1 MSTATEHTDA
11 TPASGPRPRSPNFPR
26 ASAWDLLW
34 WCKGPKEWA
43 PAPLDAD
50 IERCLSVGPW
60 LLAEKAVA
68 SVMVGGLWESDVLRD
83 TPQTFIAEAA
93 GVSLRVLARV
103 LNVFEMAGVIVRLPK
118 SAGSPRGELTAY
130 RIDMERLRAWAGKPR
145 PAEWGGPK
153 RGKSGRPGASVAA
166 VRDRT
171 NEIQAAMRRA
181 GASVDDPAWRQAL
194 KLAKRLDRIATR
206 TARAEQAEA
215 RRLTAKREAD
225 DRRRAEH
232 EKVSALLATSLAG
245 IPPVPPENPDQL
257 PVDPAPP
264 ATVAPT
270 GDAGPATAPAAGPP
284 SAAIEPS
291 PLGAQRNTVSAALL
305 ETRPTNGSGRSAAEA
320 PGGEHHRD
328 TGDKPSRGAS
338 QPPVAQTIEEVA
350 GHATEQEQQ
359 HLRTVMQGCDRKNG
373 FCRAVASR
381 VLQRAQRRAPLLTER
396 EVQILATLPAQWE
409 EDHRPLAKARS
420 PARHPLRQTSGGK
433 TYGFDPGRTQ
443 QRREGND

>member
-245 IPPVPPENPDQL
+245 IPSGAARESGS
-257 PVDPAPP
+257 APGGP
-264 ATVAPT
+264 RAPRDRGTYRRCRTGDRASGRAAVGCDRAVAPRRAAQHGERGSARDT
-270 GDAGPATAPAAGPP
+270 AHERQRSQRGRGARGRASSRHGRQAVPRRVAAARGADNRGGRRACDGAGAAAPSHRDAGLRPQERLLPRGGFSRAPARAAAGAPSDRARGANPRDAPGAVGGGP
-284 SAAIEPS
+284 SAA
-291 PLGAQRNTVSAALL
+291 
-305 ETRPTNGSGRSAAEA
+305 
-320 PGGEHHRD
+320 
-328 TGDKPSRGAS
+328 
-338 QPPVAQTIEEVA
+338 
-350 GHATEQEQQ
+350 
-359 HLRTVMQGCDRKNG
+359 
-373 FCRAVASR
+373 
-381 VLQRAQRRAPLLTER
+381 
-396 EVQILATLPAQWE
+396 
-409 EDHRPLAKARS
+409 
-420 PARHPLRQTSGGK
+420 
-433 TYGFDPGRTQ
+433 
-443 QRREGND
+443 REGEEPGAPSLAPDLRRQDLRLRSGTHAAAKGRE